1 MFDLAET
8 LGMTVGQLEQN
19 MAERELDEWAL
30 RRKPLA
36 PRRVERML
44 AMICMFLA
52 RNAGAKD
59 YTVSDADVFS
69 KASLDELYALPQT
82 GEEMAEDFA
91 ASLGGVK
98 VLMLK
103 KHRKQQGAQ

>member
-8 LGMTVGQLEQN
+8 LGMTVGQLERTIT
-19 MAERELDEWAL
+19 ERELDEWAL

-44 AMICMFLA
+44 AMVCMFLA

-69 KASLDELYALPQT
+69 KASLDELYAPPQT
-82 GEEMAEDFA
+82 GEEMANDFA
-91 ASLGGVK
+91 ASVGGLRV
-98 VLMLK
+98 VMLK
-103 KHRKQQGAQ
+103 KHRRTQGGE